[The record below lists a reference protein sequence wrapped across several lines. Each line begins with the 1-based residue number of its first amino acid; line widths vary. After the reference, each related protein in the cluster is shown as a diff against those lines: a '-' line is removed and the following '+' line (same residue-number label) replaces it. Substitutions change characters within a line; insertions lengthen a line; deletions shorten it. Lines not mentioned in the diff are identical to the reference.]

1 MEIVDYIINELQKTV
16 ATQKEKIT
24 ELWQLNQVQGIKLN
38 IKEEELKE
46 KDETI
51 RQLQKLV
58 SEHGIGIE

>member
-51 RQLQKLV
+51 RQLRKLV
-58 SEHGIGIE
+58 GEEGIGIE